1 MNKFDHFI
9 YLNEKNVFALF
20 FGLFLMV
27 LYTFKNEAII
37 KGFCNNIAVIVFN
50 RIAYGYY
57 ALIEIM
63 INYMLCFIELEV
75 QLNATNLIFLTFG
88 LIFYLMALSAII
100 LICFEIPI
108 KILIKKMLKLKS
120 DEKVKLL
127 D

>member
-37 KGFCNNIAVIVFN
+37 KGICNNIAVIVFN

-88 LIFYLMALSAII
+88 LIFYIMVLSAII
-100 LICFEIPI
+100 LICFEIPV
-108 KILIKKMLKLKS
+108 KFLIKKMLKLES
-120 DEKVKLL
+120 DEKAKLL

>member
-9 YLNEKNVFALF
+9 YLNEKNAFGLA

-37 KGFCNNIAVIVFN
+37 KGICNNIAVIVFN
-50 RIAYGYY
+50 RISYGYY

-63 INYMLCFIELEV
+63 INYMLCFIELQV
-75 QLNATNLIFLTFG
+75 QLNATNIIFLTFG
-88 LIFYLMALSAII
+88 LIFYIMALNIV
-100 LICFEIPI
+100 LIVCFEIPV